1 MGNQNEKTTDQT
13 SIAYAE
19 KLLAARAYRRGK
31 WTRETIE
38 ALGYD
43 LNEIEKIADEDTS
56 IFTPREPRNELDT
69 SVKMGK

>member
-1 MGNQNEKTTDQT
+1 MDDQNEKTTDKT

-31 WTRETIE
+31 WSRETID
-38 ALGYD
+38 AMGYD
-43 LNEIEKIADEDTS
+43 LNEIEQIADEGTS
-56 IFTPREPRNELDT
+56 IFIPREPQNELDT